1 MDPFLG
7 WIETSAL
14 ATWVRGE
21 SVGTEFVFPIIV
33 TLHTIGMGFLAGGS
47 TAIDLRI
54 LGIASNI
61 PLKPMARFVPLLWLA
76 FAVNAVSGILL
87 LIAYPTKALT
97 NPLFYVKMA
106 LVALGIGL
114 VYRIGATLLR
124 APEPEEKTMGNGA
137 KLLALGS
144 LAGWIALIAAGRYL
158 AYTHKW
164 ELLGVP
170 AIL

>member
-1 MDPFLG
+1 VDSFFAFIENSAPSE
-7 WIETSAL
+7 WI
-14 ATWVRGE
+14 RGSE
-21 SVGTEFVFPIIV
+21 SIFAFPTIITFHAV
-33 TLHTIGMGFLAGGS
+33 GMGFLAGGS
-47 TAIDLRI
+47 AAIDLRI
-54 LGIASNI
+54 LGFAPGMS
-61 PLKPMARFVPLLWLA
+61 LKAMRRFLPLLWLA
-76 FAVNAVSGILL
+76 FGVNAVSGTLL